1 MPPEVLAAAR
11 VAVSRVRQRHI
22 RLTSDDLMQEAL
34 LGAWLA
40 HERCGEGRS
49 TSEAWAYLVQRA
61 EGSVRDAMRTARRL
75 DGRRRDGTGHTDVIP
90 LQLDPEVDR
99 GSCPLGSLAVKR
111 AMAALP
117 PRERHVVDL
126 LLLGHTQTEIAES
139 MGHDPSWVY
148 QIKQSALRRLR
159 KHL

>member
-1 MPPEVLAAAR
+1 
-11 VAVSRVRQRHI
+11 
-22 RLTSDDLMQEAL
+22 MQEAL

-40 HERCGEGRS
+40 HDRCEVGRS
-49 TSEAWAYLVQRA
+49 APEAWAFMVRRA
-61 EGSVRDAMRTARRL
+61 EGAVLDALRTAQRL
-75 DGRRRDGTGHTDVIP
+75 DGRRRDGSGHTDAIP
-90 LQLDPEVDR
+90 LLLEPDVDR